1 MGLPTYFIS
10 HGPGPW
16 PVMPHLQGAMARLEQ
31 SLQDIPR
38 QLGVR
43 PRAILV
49 ISAHWEEP
57 DFSLTVATQLKP
69 IYDFFGFP
77 ASAYQLSYPAR
88 GLPEL
93 ANHVRDLLESA
104 DISAQ
109 LDTKRGLDHGAY
121 VPLMVMY
128 PDADLPVV
136 QLSLKSNLDA
146 AQHVALG
153 RALAPLRD
161 EGVLILASGMSYHNL
176 RRLGHLAKVP
186 SESFDRWLYE
196 SLNGFRGV
204 ERVARL
210 VDWISAPAARDAH
223 PREEHLIPLMVALG
237 AAEEEPATCVY
248 RERDILGGVA
258 AASFRFGNAATP
270 PEHLTKLSI

>member
-1 MGLPTYFIS
+1 MRLPTYFIS

-16 PVMPHLQGAMARLEQ
+16 PVVPHLEGAMARLKQ

-38 QLGVR
+38 QLSVP
-43 PRAILV
+43 PRAVLV

-57 DFSLTVATQLKP
+57 EFSLTGAARLEP

-77 ASAYQLSYPAR
+77 KSAHQLSYPAT

-93 ANHVRDLLESA
+93 ARHIRDLLESA

-128 PDADLPVV
+128 PDAGVPVV
-136 QLSLKSNLDA
+136 QLSLKNNLDA

-176 RRLGHLAKVP
+176 RRLGSLAKEP
-186 SESFDRWLYE
+186 SERFDRWLSE
-196 SLNGFRGV
+196 SLKGFGGV

-210 VDWISAPAARDAH
+210 VDWISAPSARDAH

-237 AAEEEPATCVY
+237 AAEDEPATCVY
-248 RERDILGGVA
+248 QERDILGGVA
-258 AASFRFGNAATP
+258 ASSFRFGNATIL
-270 PEHLTKLSI
+270 PEHFTTLSV